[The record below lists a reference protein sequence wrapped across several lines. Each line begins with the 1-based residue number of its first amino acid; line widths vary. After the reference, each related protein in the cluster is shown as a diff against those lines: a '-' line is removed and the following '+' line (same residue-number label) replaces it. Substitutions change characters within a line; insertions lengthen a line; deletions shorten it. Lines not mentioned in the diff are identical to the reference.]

1 MPIDVLAKITHGYYQ
16 LTTAEKKVADY
27 VLLHT
32 WETQYMSISELA
44 EACDVAEATVS
55 RFCRRLRFSGYS
67 GFKLALANT
76 PQSSTPRL
84 TGDIAPDDSVEEL
97 LEKLR
102 TAHIDALD
110 QTMRLLAPGALG
122 QAVDLLTAADR
133 VLCMGQGGS
142 MILAM
147 EASHLFANISSKF
160 QCVQDSHRQAMA
172 AAEGCIALFLLL
184 RLHKGYSGY
193 HVHCP
198 PARMQVHSN
207 HPFSQITRRGV
218 RRCGPP
224 VRRHGG
230 TAPDGQRG
238 GPDRPAV
245 HCGRLVSGVLPPGPG
260 GSGAQPGGGGGG
272 PGVQAYLRSS

>member
-102 TAHIDALD
+102 TAHIDAL
-110 QTMRLLAPGALG
+110 TRP
-122 QAVDLLTAADR
+122 
-133 VLCMGQGGS
+133 C
-142 MILAM
+142 
-147 EASHLFANISSKF
+147 
-160 QCVQDSHRQAMA
+160 
-172 AAEGCIALFLLL
+172 GCW
-184 RLHKGYSGY
+184 R
-193 HVHCP
+193 
-198 PARMQVHSN
+198 PARWG
-207 HPFSQITRRGV
+207 RRWI
-218 RRCGPP
+218 C
-224 VRRHGG
+224 
-230 TAPDGQRG
+230 
-238 GPDRPAV
+238 
-245 HCGRLVSGVLPPGPG
+245 
-260 GSGAQPGGGGGG
+260 
-272 PGVQAYLRSS
+272 

>member
-147 EASHLFANISSKF
+147 EASHLFANISAKF
-160 QCVQDSHRQAMA
+160 QCVQDSHRQANRIKNLNDGTA
-172 AAEGCIALFLLL
+172 LFFLPQHQTVYFVKDIRNTDILVKCHNGKSCSHKNDKRNKNSPYIFPLFLFLLFI
-184 RLHKGYSGY
+184 RLFIINNKITF
-193 HVHCP
+193 
-198 PARMQVHSN
+198 A
-207 HPFSQITRRGV
+207 QIFNF
-218 RRCGPP
+218 
-224 VRRHGG
+224 
-230 TAPDGQRG
+230 
-238 GPDRPAV
+238 
-245 HCGRLVSGVLPPGPG
+245 
-260 GSGAQPGGGGGG
+260 
-272 PGVQAYLRSS
+272 